1 MTGNNKL
8 VSLYIRS
15 CIVGFLAAVAFVGL
29 IVWQDVAGIGHLV
42 MSSPEGWLA
51 LVMLTVFNGIVFS
64 GVQFGIRI
72 MAMAEPEDK
81 GPRGGKRDAISALDP
96 IAIPVETRNRRSG

>member
-1 MTGNNKL
+1 MTGKNEL

-15 CIVGFLAAVAFVGL
+15 CLVGFAAAVAFVGL

-42 MSSPEGWLA
+42 SHSPDGWLA
-51 LVMLTVFNGIVFS
+51 LLMLTVFNGIVFS

-81 GPRGGKRDAISALDP
+81 GPRGGKRDRVPALE
-96 IAIPVETRNRRSG
+96 PVAVPVRTQDR

>member
-1 MTGNNKL
+1 MTAKNKL
-8 VSLYIRS
+8 VSLYIQS
-15 CIVGFLAAVAFVGL
+15 CLVGFAAAAAFVGL

-51 LVMLTVFNGIVFS
+51 LVMLTVFNGIVFA

-72 MAMAEPEDK
+72 MMMAEPEDK
-81 GPRGGKRDAISALDP
+81 GPHGGKRDAIPVLQP
-96 IAIPVETRNRRSG
+96 IAIPVEPRRR